1 MATPYF
7 KPLPKYPSARQ
18 SENAESI
25 CIKGD
30 IAMIVLQLILYCAL
44 FIFLVK
50 CAAKSSGLNCLYF
63 YPKEYIDEAQKR
75 GLADKKATMKKGRRF
90 MLPFCIIML
99 AALLLIT
106 GIWNRVSDFKTAYL
120 QTCLFLVAMNWFDGI
135 VIDTIWVRR
144 GKIWKIDGMEGVS
157 YTKPLKS
164 VFIKRGIA
172 TIIYLVLALPLAGLE
187 LLIAKI

>member
-1 MATPYF
+1 
-7 KPLPKYPSARQ
+7 
-18 SENAESI
+18 
-25 CIKGD
+25 
-30 IAMIVLQLILYCAL
+30 MIVLQLILYCAL

-90 MLPFCIIML
+90 MISFCIIML

-120 QTCLFLVAMNWFDGI
+120 QTCLFFLW
-135 VIDTIWVRR
+135 
-144 GKIWKIDGMEGVS
+144 
-157 YTKPLKS
+157 L
-164 VFIKRGIA
+164 
-172 TIIYLVLALPLAGLE
+172 
-187 LLIAKI
+187 

>member
-1 MATPYF
+1 
-7 KPLPKYPSARQ
+7 
-18 SENAESI
+18 
-25 CIKGD
+25 
-30 IAMIVLQLILYCAL
+30 MIVLQLILYCAL

-90 MLPFCIIML
+90 MIPFCIIML

-120 QTCLFLVAMNWFDGI
+120 QTCLFLVAMNC
-135 VIDTIWVRR
+135 
-144 GKIWKIDGMEGVS
+144 
-157 YTKPLKS
+157 
-164 VFIKRGIA
+164 FIPK
-172 TIIYLVLALPLAGLE
+172 
-187 LLIAKI
+187 

>member
-1 MATPYF
+1 
-7 KPLPKYPSARQ
+7 
-18 SENAESI
+18 
-25 CIKGD
+25 
-30 IAMIVLQLILYCAL
+30 MIVLQLILYCAL

-90 MLPFCIIML
+90 MIPFCIIML

-120 QTCLFLVAMNWFDGI
+120 QTCLFLVVMNWFDGI
-135 VIDTIWVRR
+135 AIDTIWVRR

-164 VFIKRGIA
+164 VFIKRGVA
-172 TIIYLVLALPLAGLE
+172 TIIYLVLPMPLAGLE